1 MNGNHPLLRSEAF
14 NEAFDAFEDA
24 FLKALATPNP
34 FVFEMHDTVLR
45 ALRGMCDEDAVDRL
59 REAELS
65 LLQHASGEKPLY
77 SSEAER
83 LIIALNLRDAQAVQN
98 AVRRHELSLARHA
111 HYAF

>member
-24 FLKALATPNP
+24 FLKALTTPNP

-45 ALRGMCDEDAVDRL
+45 ALRGMCDEGAVAKL

-83 LIIALNLRDAQAVQN
+83 LIVALNLRDAEAVQN
-98 AVRRHELSLARHA
+98 AVRRHGLSLTRHA
-111 HYAF
+111 HHAF